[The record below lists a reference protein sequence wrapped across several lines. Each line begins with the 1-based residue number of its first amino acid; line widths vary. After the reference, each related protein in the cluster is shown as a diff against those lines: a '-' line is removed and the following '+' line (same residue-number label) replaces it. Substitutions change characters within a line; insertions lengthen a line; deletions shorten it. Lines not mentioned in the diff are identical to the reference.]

1 MSKKL
6 SDQEIVEVLNTMSDS
21 AKRILKNV
29 KKKDLTPIEQAE
41 TMLSELKSR
50 YAEGVA
56 AE

>member
-6 SDQEIVEVLNTMSDS
+6 NDQEIVEVLNAMSDA

-29 KKKDLTPIEQAE
+29 KKKDLAPIEQAE

-50 YAEGVA
+50 YSEGVA

>member
-1 MSKKL
+1 MSIKL
-6 SDQEIVEVLNTMSDS
+6 NDQEIVEVLNAMSDS

-29 KKKDLTPIEQAE
+29 KKKDLAPIEQAE

-50 YAEGVA
+50 YSEGVA